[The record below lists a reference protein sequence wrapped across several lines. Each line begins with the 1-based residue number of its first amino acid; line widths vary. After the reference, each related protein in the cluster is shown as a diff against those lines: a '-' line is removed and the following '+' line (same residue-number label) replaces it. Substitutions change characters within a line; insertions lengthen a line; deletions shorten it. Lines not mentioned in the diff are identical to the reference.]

1 LEKDFTQKVRSARRR
16 SSFWRV
22 RVDNYPTLLLIFAS
36 EKYFNDALDDSSML
50 SIPANTN
57 KDTKIQE
64 KLKSEKI
71 RKVAFEFQPKCNFS
85 GRF

>member
-1 LEKDFTQKVRSARRR
+1 MEKDFTQKVRSARRR

-71 RKVAFEFQPKCNFS
+71 RKVAFEIQIR
-85 GRF
+85 RF

>member
-1 LEKDFTQKVRSARRR
+1 MEKDFTQKVRSARRR

-64 KLKSEKI
+64 KLKKDD
-71 RKVAFEFQPKCNFS
+71 FETESQNFKQN
-85 GRF
+85 FPV